1 MTKSLL
7 SDLSLYT
14 YGTTRLGDASIPFDN
29 RVAVAR
35 AAMNAG
41 IGFHTSHTYD
51 DALQVLGVA
60 FEQDPSQIPPAIFKI
75 GWDSIEQIREVIAL
89 NLDPINQKAMA
100 IGQLCLGSNLAEDFA
115 SGGPSLDG
123 LRQIKAEGLVG
134 RFVLEVWPWNSD
146 FAVKALRGGHFE
158 GIVDGCI
165 FYLNPLQRFVSDE
178 LWDLL
183 HETQTSIVAMRTVCG
198 GSVTKLRDSASAPD
212 YLKKRATQVA
222 PIFERS
228 GRESWTQFCVD
239 FIAGFPLVK
248 TTVGSTSHPARLQE
262 FLDATAKKQPL
273 PSDIHE
279 EILSLQREWAF
290 EHDRHAAPWSM

>member
-1 MTKSLL
+1 MTPLL
-7 SDLSLYT
+7 SDLSSYT
-14 YGTTRLGDASIPFDN
+14 YGTTRLGDASIRFDH

-35 AAMNAG
+35 AAMSAG

-89 NLDPINQKAMA
+89 NLEPIGQKSMA
-100 IGQLCLGSNLAEDFA
+100 IGQLCLGSELAEDFA

-123 LRQIKAEGLVG
+123 FRALKAEGLVG

-146 FAVKALRGGHFE
+146 FAVKALRNGHFE
-158 GIVDGCI
+158 GVVDGAI

-198 GSVTKLRDSASAPD
+198 GSVTKLRDSESAPD
-212 YLKKRATQVA
+212 YLKKRAAQVA
-222 PIFERS
+222 PLFEKS
-228 GRESWTQFCVD
+228 GYASWTQFCLD
-239 FIAGFPLVK
+239 FAASFPLVK

-262 FLDATAKKQPL
+262 FLDASAQAKPL
-273 PSDIHE
+273 PGELHE

-290 EHDRHAAPWSM
+290 NHDRFAAPWSM